1 METVTIAKEGYE
13 KLKRAEKVDK
23 ELLQD

>member
-13 KLKRAEKVDK
+13 KLKRAEKADK